1 MTTFIHDS
9 ASDVLTPPKYVAI
22 KVLTVN
28 ATAGVLNN
36 HTKEINNIKLITST
50 NPQHPGHKHCL
61 TLRSAFLATSKHG
74 PHICAVTDVLGSDLR
89 QLQSIQPGGVFSVPV
104 VKRIVK
110 QTLLALDYLHSEC
123 KLVHTDVKPDNTMVS
138 LANADAAIQAYL
150 EQHPSATYE
159 PRNEPDLS
167 PDPIITVKSQ
177 PLPNF
182 GLDPTLSNLDVR
194 VIDYGQAASVADG
207 LLTGEAQPVLLRAP
221 EITLGHPWSTPVDI
235 WSVGCLVFEYLLGT
249 ALFQLYESDSVTFGD
264 VHLRRIIEHIGPF
277 PAHFLARCDRR
288 SDFFDAQGI

>member
-123 KLVHTDVKPDNTMVS
+123 KLVHT
-138 LANADAAIQAYL
+138 
-150 EQHPSATYE
+150 
-159 PRNEPDLS
+159 
-167 PDPIITVKSQ
+167 
-177 PLPNF
+177 
-182 GLDPTLSNLDVR
+182 G
-194 VIDYGQAASVADG
+194 
-207 LLTGEAQPVLLRAP
+207 
-221 EITLGHPWSTPVDI
+221 
-235 WSVGCLVFEYLLGT
+235 
-249 ALFQLYESDSVTFGD
+249 
-264 VHLRRIIEHIGPF
+264 
-277 PAHFLARCDRR
+277 
-288 SDFFDAQGI
+288 